1 MQNSISV
8 KKFIK
13 ENFELFWYIKPES
26 RENISEKFLVETILN
41 YGDYQAVKKLFDL
54 LGKEKVSRI
63 FFEQSG
69 KARHNYLKLVKHY
82 FTLYFN
88 RNV

>member
-1 MQNSISV
+1 MQSSKSI
-8 KKFIK
+8 KKFKK
-13 ENFELFWYIKPES
+13 ENSDLFWYIKPES
-26 RENISEKFLVETILN
+26 RENISDKFLVEAILN
-41 YGDYQAVKKLFDL
+41 YGEFRTVKKLFDL